1 MQACLG
7 GDLIPKS
14 LGKFRGL
21 SFSAACGPEGPQ
33 WVPGQEEGGP
43 RQVSP
48 PLPSPLLRCWVC
60 CCQSSCRLGLRVW
73 GMAAEAPWDLQG
85 LQTVGIILLLCSS
98 LKILH
103 ALGIIDLTRG
113 GGMGT
118 GMGMG
123 LQRDGDVVVEVLL
136 LSQELQGA

>member
-1 MQACLG
+1 MCTPLQIPVPGCVVQGCPAGELT
-7 GDLIPKS
+7 PKS
-14 LGKFRGL
+14 LGL
-21 SFSAACGPEGPQ
+21 SFSAAWVPRGTPEGARA
-33 WVPGQEEGGP
+33 GRGRAKAGLS
-43 RQVSP
+43 SP
-48 PLPSPLLRCWVC
+48 ALPSPAL
-60 CCQSSCRLGLRVW
+60 LGLLLPEQLPAGAVCL
-73 GMAAEAPWDLQG
+73 GMALAEAPWDLQG

-123 LQRDGDVVVEVLL
+123 LQGDGDVVV
-136 LSQELQGA
+136 

>member
-1 MQACLG
+1 
-7 GDLIPKS
+7 
-14 LGKFRGL
+14 
-21 SFSAACGPEGPQ
+21 
-33 WVPGQEEGGP
+33 
-43 RQVSP
+43 
-48 PLPSPLLRCWVC
+48 
-60 CCQSSCRLGLRVW
+60 
-73 GMAAEAPWDLQG
+73 MAVAEAPWDLQG

-123 LQRDGDVVVEVLL
+123 LQ
-136 LSQELQGA
+136 

>member
-1 MQACLG
+1 
-7 GDLIPKS
+7 
-14 LGKFRGL
+14 
-21 SFSAACGPEGPQ
+21 
-33 WVPGQEEGGP
+33 
-43 RQVSP
+43 
-48 PLPSPLLRCWVC
+48 
-60 CCQSSCRLGLRVW
+60 
-73 GMAAEAPWDLQG
+73 MAAEAPWDLQG

-123 LQRDGDVVVEVLL
+123 LQ
-136 LSQELQGA
+136 